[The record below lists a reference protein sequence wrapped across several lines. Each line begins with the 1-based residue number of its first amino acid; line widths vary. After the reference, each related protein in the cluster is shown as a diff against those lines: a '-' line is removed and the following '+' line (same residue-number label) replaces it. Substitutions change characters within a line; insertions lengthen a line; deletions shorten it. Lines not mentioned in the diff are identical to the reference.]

1 MEEYCYIFHLLYLN
15 SMIELIE
22 SMFVEFSWRNLE
34 DSVRPFN
41 SGVVTFEWIVSVI
54 WRVLWADL
62 VGGLVGKVLEDL
74 PSSSLVYI
82 Y

>member
-54 WRVLWADL
+54 
-62 VGGLVGKVLEDL
+62 
-74 PSSSLVYI
+74 
-82 Y
+82 